1 MPDSAAD
8 YVVIGAGT
16 AGCIVASRLS
26 VHTATSVALLEFG
39 GPDNSPAIYDP
50 LLTALFALW
59 DVTVPEN
66 WGYITDPQPNL
77 NGRTVE
83 IARGRVLG
91 GSSAVNAMIYIRG
104 HPRDFDAWRDA
115 GNPGWEYASV
125 LPYFRKSET
134 YHGAWSPFHGDD
146 GPISVIDY
154 PSPSPVSHAFV
165 GAAAELGAK
174 GKHND
179 FNGAD
184 QGAGA
189 GFYQSTRTPAGRR
202 VTSASAFIT
211 PFTSERPNLRVSTGV
226 RVTRLR
232 VENHRVNAVEYE
244 GPEGTGAIT
253 VQRDAIV
260 CAGAFESP
268 KLLMLS
274 GIGPANT
281 LRGHGIPVVQD
292 LPEVGKNLQDHM
304 LLGIAYDCPVELP
317 PPSLLAEGGLFLRT
331 PDETGGWPN
340 LQYFF
345 GPVKFVPPGYSTR
358 GPGFTLAAILSR
370 PKSRGKVTL
379 CSANP
384 RDLACVDPN
393 YLAEEAD
400 LAVLE
405 HGIRFARD
413 LVATVPFGEFR
424 GPEIAPRAEVQ
435 SSPDLRAY
443 IRAGATTVW
452 HPCGTC
458 RMGSDPGSVVD
469 TELKVRGLDNLRV
482 VDASVM
488 PTLVNGNP
496 NAAVMMIAEKAADLI
511 RASQMPTAGA
521 SVSPSQ
527 PTMQVQP

>member
-1 MPDSAAD
+1 
-8 YVVIGAGT
+8 
-16 AGCIVASRLS
+16 
-26 VHTATSVALLEFG
+26 
-39 GPDNSPAIYDP
+39 
-50 LLTALFALW
+50 
-59 DVTVPEN
+59 
-66 WGYITDPQPNL
+66 
-77 NGRTVE
+77 
-83 IARGRVLG
+83 
-91 GSSAVNAMIYIRG
+91 
-104 HPRDFDAWRDA
+104 
-115 GNPGWEYASV
+115 
-125 LPYFRKSET
+125 
-134 YHGAWSPFHGDD
+134 
-146 GPISVIDY
+146 
-154 PSPSPVSHAFV
+154 
-165 GAAAELGAK
+165 
-174 GKHND
+174 
-179 FNGAD
+179 
-184 QGAGA
+184 
-189 GFYQSTRTPAGRR
+189 
-202 VTSASAFIT
+202 
-211 PFTSERPNLRVSTGV
+211 
-226 RVTRLR
+226 
-232 VENHRVNAVEYE
+232 
-244 GPEGTGAIT
+244 
-253 VQRDAIV
+253 
-260 CAGAFESP
+260 
-268 KLLMLS
+268 
-274 GIGPANT
+274 
-281 LRGHGIPVVQD
+281 
-292 LPEVGKNLQDHM
+292 
-304 LLGIAYDCPVELP
+304 
-317 PPSLLAEGGLFLRT
+317 
-331 PDETGGWPN
+331 
-340 LQYFF
+340 
-345 GPVKFVPPGYSTR
+345 
-358 GPGFTLAAILSR
+358 
-370 PKSRGKVTL
+370 VTL